1 MEDTVT
7 AFKKQDDH
15 IDIKAD
21 KAPDDIDVFITD
33 SLCCS
38 FNWYNAAAVE
48 YVETSRCLL
57 ETFDAGMD
65 LYRNA
70 KVPASK

>member
-1 MEDTVT
+1 MTV
-7 AFKKQDDH
+7 FKKQDDH
-15 IDIKAD
+15 IDIKAG
-21 KAPDDIDVFITD
+21 KSPDDINVFITD

-38 FNWYNAAAVE
+38 FNSYNAAVE
-48 YVETSRCLL
+48 YVETSCCLL